1 MIPDYTPNAFKV
13 GKHNGTNEGLD
24 IDEVMTHVY
33 SRLLMKYI
41 SQYLQP
47 KFVTVRI
54 LGDSSYRKML
64 IRDLTFASL
73 DALKPCV

>member
-1 MIPDYTPNAFKV
+1 MIPDYTSNAFKV

-24 IDEVMTHVY
+24 IDEVITHVCT
-33 SRLLMKYI
+33 RLLMKYI

-47 KFVTVRI
+47 KFVTFRI
-54 LGDSSYRKML
+54 LSESSYGEML